1 MKSPKNKIK
10 SLQKWN
16 DIWNVVL
23 KSWLSLPSCWMT
35 KLPFLRVMTLNF
47 RVDLCLYPGCCRQKK
62 YVLCLKCTVKNILRI
77 QLLNVKICCCSLFR
91 DKSRL
96 CFGLF
101 VGWFSGLPSSRQC
114 PLSLTDLSPV
124 LFPRRAGSW
133 PVSWSSSATK
143 AQSWAGRNSRRR
155 KQLLRLRR
163 LGRVAPA
170 PAGIR

>member
-1 MKSPKNKIK
+1 MKSQKKKK

-16 DIWNVVL
+16 YTWNAVL
-23 KSWLSLPSCWMT
+23 KSWQSLPSCWMT
-35 KLPFLRVMTLNF
+35 KFPFLCVMTLNF
-47 RVDLCLYPGCCRQKK
+47 RVDLGLCPGCCRQKK
-62 YVLCLKCTVKNILRI
+62 YVLCLKYTVKNIVCI
-77 QLLNVKICCCSLFR
+77 QLLNVTICCCSLFR
-91 DKSRL
+91 DKSCL
-96 CFGLF
+96 CFWLF

-114 PLSLTDLSPV
+114 PLSLTDSSPV